1 VLCILA
7 GCSLNLVFL
16 ISPSGSFVRAVLQS
30 LISQTAGLCFFSS
43 DLWFGML
50 QFLLLCSAFLGF
62 REGFSKSNTFGESDT
77 FSGESH
83 GVAKPVVT
91 GTGKG
96 KSSLE
101 RKCDNNI
108 YNTTLCNF
116 SVPCLRQLKL
126 SIL

>member
-1 VLCILA
+1 MDVSSVVTSDCGTPLTCIFEVNKVSVKVLCILA
-7 GCSLNLVFL
+7 GCSLNLVVL

-77 FSGESH
+77 FSG
-83 GVAKPVVT
+83 VV
-91 GTGKG
+91 
-96 KSSLE
+96 S
-101 RKCDNNI
+101 
-108 YNTTLCNF
+108 
-116 SVPCLRQLKL
+116 
-126 SIL
+126 